1 MRLKIEGAVATHVG
15 RVRSNNEDNYNLF
28 GNYRHDTEI
37 KQKTENKTVLPEQM
51 AAAVFDGM
59 GGEEAGE
66 VASLMAAKA
75 FMPCEAEDIKNGAVR
90 QMRAVNDEI
99 CGEMKRRGG
108 VRMGTTAVALYLDK
122 GRAVCCNVGDSRCYL
137 MRDGALRQ
145 LSTDHSEAARM
156 IEMGVLAPEAA
167 RQSKSWHKLT
177 QHLGIFPEEF
187 VIEPY
192 VSGIVELCPGDI
204 FMLCSDGLT
213 DMVMDDE
220 IARML
225 GEGQSAEEMAG
236 ELTGA
241 ALAAGGRDNV
251 TVMVLKVKEDE
262 TYREEK
268 AKGSLLTP
276 ILGGTS
282 ILLLLFSIGV
292 TAFFLNNKEAAEK
305 WEKVCCFDPVPMGE
319 GAAFVKGTLLNGA
332 YWMAD
337 DGAEGFSGTEIGIS
351 DTRTIVD
358 NKALFAGDEGELTEK
373 GMTYL
378 DGILELYKTY
388 LKDGGVLFSDG
399 ELTEAEEE
407 SDSSSYEA
415 GGENPES
422 HTDKVKA
429 YCFGKYPE
437 LSDYVEIRAYFGGK
451 E

>member
-1 MRLKIEGAVATHVG
+1 MRLKIEGAVVTHVG

-37 KQKTENKTVLPEQM
+37 KQKMENKTVWPEKM

-75 FMPCEAEDIKNGAVR
+75 FMPCEMDDIKNGIAR

-99 CGEMKRRGG
+99 CGEMRRRGG

-122 GRAVCCNVGDSRCYL
+122 GKAVCCNVGDSRCYL

-156 IEMGVLAPEAA
+156 IEMGVLSPEKA

-192 VSGIVELCPGDI
+192 VSEAVELCPGDI

-213 DMVMDDE
+213 DMVLDDE
-220 IARML
+220 IARRL
-225 GEGQSAEEMAG
+225 GGSQSAQEMAG
-236 ELTGA
+236 ELTDT

-251 TVMVLKVKEDE
+251 TVMVLRVKEDE
-262 TYREEK
+262 EEK
-268 AKGSLLTP
+268 ANSSLLTK
-276 ILGGTS
+276 IFGGVG

-292 TAFFLNNKEAAEK
+292 TAFFLYNKEPVEK
-305 WEKVCCFDPVPMGE
+305 WKKVSCFDSIPTGE
-319 GAAFVKGTLLNGA
+319 GAAFIKGMLLNG
-332 YWMAD
+332 
-337 DGAEGFSGTEIGIS
+337 E
-351 DTRTIVD
+351 
-358 NKALFAGDEGELTEK
+358 
-373 GMTYL
+373 
-378 DGILELYKTY
+378 
-388 LKDGGVLFSDG
+388 
-399 ELTEAEEE
+399 
-407 SDSSSYEA
+407 
-415 GGENPES
+415 
-422 HTDKVKA
+422 
-429 YCFGKYPE
+429 
-437 LSDYVEIRAYFGGK
+437 
-451 E
+451 